1 MHVYEI
7 IINAL
12 YCGFNNIS
20 WTPFSMIF
28 LFRRYICATK
38 ISLTESLSANSHMK
52 FTNSKKENI
61 NETIVYEVFYVFLKF
76 WLWKWVQIT
85 LGFMTSIS
93 LWNCQVK
100 RCTEFDMEKKVNS
113 LQNVETFSIIQT
125 SYHVDTYQNQPYVW
139 YLYPTETEIGAT
151 ILLWNLHV
159 NIQVWGVN
167 IMGLCFPYFLVNV
180 DTLSVIIKK
189 ENCDKLLPE
198 VFLELKRL

>member
-1 MHVYEI
+1 MC
-7 IINAL
+7 N
-12 YCGFNNIS
+12 
-20 WTPFSMIF
+20 
-28 LFRRYICATK
+28 R